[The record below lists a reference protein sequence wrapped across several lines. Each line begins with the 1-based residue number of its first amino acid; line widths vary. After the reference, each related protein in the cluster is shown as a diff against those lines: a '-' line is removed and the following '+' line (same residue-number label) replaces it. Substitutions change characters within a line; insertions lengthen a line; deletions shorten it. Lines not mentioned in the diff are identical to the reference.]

1 MLNLR
6 KIMESLIVV
15 AVLSAGTL
23 VANDVDTVLND
34 TFQKGLEGWGL
45 KGKVSFSKPHYI
57 DLDCNVKGK
66 FTAIQRRLKNIR
78 VGDVLELCVEMKSDS
93 TGGQAI
99 ICEGGKWG
107 EKQALFSYKKGY
119 YRNKGQWQKVIVR
132 KRITALPV
140 YIGAGLYKAPEQV
153 LQVKSIQV
161 DKLKKM
167 DSITLREAANPW
179 NTTFMPHSDIYDKAI
194 FKPYGAV
201 NVYAAG
207 NEYAVAAIMAYN
219 PLKENIYVTARLQPE
234 NASATGIGMKNIF
247 IREALHIRARLGQ
260 LTADPL
266 PLISRDQIVS
276 LPSGECRQLLVEF
289 YTGNLTPGTYKYKLS
304 IKGLDDH
311 ESVEIPVNFTVLP
324 FSLTRRHPLDIMTW
338 DCSLANSKGDL
349 QVKILDMLR
358 SGRVNT
364 FHVLAEM
371 KARFKSTGAMVGSPD
386 FSELDRLLKVLG
398 TENIQVWLRGGRYF
412 RSRNDNKVLSTVDG
426 KGIKIY
432 SPEWRLAFKSWLI
445 AVRDYMEAKG
455 YKKSQWCFYPF
466 DEYLGKHYLKIMDE
480 IRNVDPGMR
489 IFANPADPRKENSS
503 FENIMKMAENK
514 NFDILCPVFGK
525 YYPRNG
531 YDKVSEKLKQL
542 GIKQYFYY
550 CPVVQK
556 RLSPIN
562 FYREMGWRMYHY
574 DFDGGGYWTST
585 GIGTARG
592 KGDWGGN
599 PWNDF
604 DAKTA
609 SPVTIY
615 NFATEVVPS
624 RRWLAF
630 RAGLED
636 YCYIAILQQHLSRV
650 ELDKLLGESSG
661 MPRRSYYDIQNL
673 REKMINKILGAKR
686 KSPICFEKPDM
697 VADNWKWNYLV
708 GRDLKESMRLKLMLE
723 NYLQAAPGHLHLPI
737 HMQKEV
743 TENSKLCKELL
754 RRKKVSADMM
764 PEGLEKIGVEYN
776 KIINPENITV
786 DKNGKAVIR
795 LKLYNL
801 AVPYSVWAAVQM
813 TADGRPVNLPLEILN
828 GKKKF
833 KTNEAGMVQIPANS
847 STEIE
852 ITIPEKNV
860 RSDSL
865 ELIIFPLDHL
875 NNGAIREIKIKSER
889 KK

>member
-6 KIMESLIVV
+6 KITESSIVV
-15 AVLSAGTL
+15 VVLSAGTL
-23 VANDVDTVLND
+23 VANDVHKVLND

-57 DLDCNVKGK
+57 DLDCNVKGR

-78 VGDVLELCVEMKSDS
+78 VGDVLELCVEMKSDG

-119 YRNKGQWQKVIVR
+119 YRNKRQWQKVIVR

-161 DKLKKM
+161 DKLKKV

-179 NTTFMPHSDIYDKAI
+179 NTTFMPRSDIYDKDI

-219 PLKENIYVTARLQPE
+219 PLKENLYVTAQLQPE
-234 NASATGIGMKNIF
+234 NALATGIGLKNIS

-260 LTADPL
+260 LAADPL
-266 PLISRDQIVS
+266 PLISRDQIIS
-276 LPSGECRQLLVEF
+276 LPSGECRQLVLEF
-289 YTGNLTPGTYKYKLS
+289 YTGNLAPGTYKYKFSL
-304 IKGLDDH
+304 KGSDFPGNA
-311 ESVEIPVNFTVLP
+311 EIPVNFTVLP
-324 FSLTRRHPLDIMTW
+324 FSLPSRHPLDIMTW
-338 DCSLANSKGDL
+338 DCSLANSKGEV

-371 KARFKSTGAMVGSPD
+371 KARFKSTGEMVGQPD
-386 FSELDRLLKVLG
+386 FSELDSLLKVLG
-398 TENIQVWLRGGRYF
+398 TENIQVCFRGGRYF
-412 RSRNDNKVLSTVDG
+412 RSRNDSKVLNTVDG

-432 SPEWRLAFKSWLI
+432 SSEWCRAFKSWLI
-445 AVRDYMEAKG
+445 AVRNHMTAKG

-480 IRNVDPGMR
+480 IRKVDPGMR
-489 IFANPADPRKENSS
+489 IFVNPADPRKENSS
-503 FENIMKMAENK
+503 FEKILKMGENK

-525 YYPRNG
+525 YYPRKG
-531 YDKVSEKLKQL
+531 YDKVSEKIKQL

-574 DFDGGGYWTST
+574 DLDGGGYWTST
-585 GIGTARG
+585 GIGEARG

-615 NFATEVVPS
+615 NFAAEVVPG
-624 RRWLAF
+624 RRWMAF

-636 YCYIAILQQHLSRV
+636 YCYIALLRQYLSRG
-650 ELDKLLGESSG
+650 ELDKLLGESFG

-673 REKMINKILGAKR
+673 RGKMINKILESKGK
-686 KSPICFEKPDM
+686 PPVDFEKAEM

-708 GRDLKESMRLKLMLE
+708 GRDLKESARLKLMLR
-723 NYLQAAPGHLHLPI
+723 NYLKAVTGHSDLPVQL
-737 HMQKEV
+737 QKEI
-743 TENSKLCKELL
+743 TDNSKLCKELL
-754 RRKKVSADMM
+754 RRENVPVDMM
-764 PEGLEKIGVEYN
+764 PKSLEKIGVEYN

-786 DKNGKAVIR
+786 YKNGKAVIR
-795 LKLYNL
+795 LKVYNL
-801 AVPYSVWAAVQM
+801 AVPYSVWVAVQM
-813 TADGRPVNLPLEILN
+813 TADGRPVNLPVEILN
-828 GKKKF
+828 GEKKF

-852 ITIPEKNV
+852 LVIPEQNV
-860 RSDSL
+860 RRDLL

-875 NNGAIREIKIKSER
+875 NNGAIRKIKVKSER